1 MGKCEEGECIE
12 QRKLQARMQEAE
24 EYSHLMRQIAMDN
37 QSRWRL
43 EADAARTAAE
53 SRVEGLEAMVQW
65 ERADKF
71 AIQAIVQDAR
81 EEHFIALKSL
91 HRKIRDREDDLALA
105 QERFEATA
113 SESKA
118 QSDVIELLQE
128 RVEATASELK
138 AQSDVIELLEA
149 ERKATVQEAEEAE
162 RMQKAEEVLQ
172 RLGRLEA
179 MVQLRRSES
188 RVEGLEAIIQHARE
202 ENFIALESLHR
213 KISDRDDELAF
224 ALERLKDTESDLK
237 QERERLDLLQERF
250 EATDAELKAQNDV
263 TELLEA
269 ERKATVQNTRD
280 LLEGAYKARVQSEES
295 LREEILDREDA
306 YVLLHERKEVL
317 ASEVNAQRG
326 ALELLEEERISRDGV
341 CCICQASPATCV
353 MVPCGHW
360 CICDTCGKRAHQGF
374 REERTCPLCRKQVD
388 QVVQIFRSASSSAKG
403 SCAVPD
409 GD

>member
-1 MGKCEEGECIE
+1 MVNRTTPYGPARGRATSSCETPPTRTSGSWRSDPNREASNVGKCEEGECIE

-24 EYSHLMRQIAMDN
+24 EYSQLMRQIAMDN

-65 ERADKF
+65 ERAEKL
-71 AIQAIVQDAR
+71 AIQSR
-81 EEHFIALKSL
+81 LS
-91 HRKIRDREDDLALA
+91 
-105 QERFEATA
+105 
-113 SESKA
+113 
-118 QSDVIELLQE
+118 
-128 RVEATASELK
+128 SELN
-138 AQSDVIELLEA
+138 
-149 ERKATVQEAEEAE
+149 E
-162 RMQKAEEVLQ
+162 RMEKAEEDACALQ
-172 RLGRLEA
+172 VAIHMTKRAIERLNDERL
-179 MVQLRRSES
+179 RSTAAES
-188 RVEGLEAIIQHARE
+188 RVEGLEAIVQHARE

-224 ALERLKDTESDLK
+224 ALERLEATESDLK
-237 QERERLDLLQERF
+237 QERDRLDLLQERF
-250 EATDAELKAQNDV
+250 EATDAELKAQSDV

-317 ASEVNAQRG
+317 ASEVNAQRD
-326 ALELLEEERISRDGV
+326 ALELLEEERISRDGE
-341 CCICQASPATCV
+341 CCICQARPATHV

-360 CICDTCGKRAHQGF
+360 CICDTCGERAHAGF

-388 QVVQIFRSASSSAKG
+388 QVVQLFRSASSSAKG

-409 GD
+409 GDWSQPCQSS